1 MFGVETAILGFCF
14 ITLQWLRFG
23 FSGYSAWKIAT
34 KVFWLLLQSAN
45 LEITSK
51 MICTCTSCF
60 TFISGT
66 ISWDVASREMDD
78 CLFLKPVKPDGETAK
93 TINCMDEFKL

>member
-78 CLFLKPVKPDGETAK
+78 CLCFETSE
-93 TINCMDEFKL
+93 T